1 MQTAQTLRIVRALS
15 IVVVLAAIVVQAKTL
30 ADAGRF
36 DATRFFAFFTI
47 QSNLIGV
54 AAFAWLVARP
64 NAPRTRGVELLR
76 AGAAAYLTVTFLVVL
91 FLLSG
96 VDVQLQLVW
105 VDVVLHKIFPIIVVL
120 DWLLDPPRTR
130 LVTRDIATL
139 IVYPLIWTGATM
151 IRGAVDPARWY
162 PYPFLDPNHVPAG
175 AASAPGYGGVLITA
189 IVITIGFIAITAAI
203 IWLGNWRR
211 DASRGPLSA

>member
-1 MQTAQTLRIVRALS
+1 MTTPQILRIVRALS
-15 IVVVLAAIVVQAKTL
+15 IVVVLAAIVAQAKVL
-30 ADAGRF
+30 ADVGAF
-36 DATRFFAFFTI
+36 DPTRFFAFFTI

-54 AAFAWLVARP
+54 AAFSWLVARHG
-64 NAPRTRGVELLR
+64 APRSRGIELLR
-76 AGAAAYLTVTFLVVL
+76 AGAAVYLTVTFFVVI

-130 LVTRDIATL
+130 LLMRDIGAL
-139 IVYPLIWTGATM
+139 IVFPLIWTGLTM
-151 IRGAVDPARWY
+151 IRGAVDPAHWY
-162 PYPFLDPNHVPAG
+162 PYPFLDPKNG
-175 AASAPGYGGVLITA
+175 GYGQVLITA
-189 IVITIGFIAITAAI
+189 VAITIGFVVISAAI

-211 DASRGPLSA
+211 AAAEPAPLRA